1 MKKGRRKIACVTGNR
16 AEYGLL
22 RPVLREI
29 NKSKSL
35 DLRLIVTGT
44 HTQKKYGRTA
54 DLIKKDGFVASSTVP
69 VLEDATMLEALSKEI
84 AGIEAYCKR
93 ARPDIM
99 LVWGDRDES
108 FAGAIVAGHLRI
120 PLAHVGGGDTSGYVV
135 DEAIRHSISKFA
147 NIHFP
152 ISQQSAQRIARL
164 GEEKNRIHMTGTT
177 ALDEIKKTTLKGR
190 AALAEE
196 LGLDAAKPWIL
207 FVQHPTPLDV
217 VSILGQIT
225 PSLEALKQFE
235 GEKIV
240 IYPNSDTGADT
251 FIKAITRHARE
262 EDFHVYQS
270 LSRETYLA
278 VLKHCA
284 AVLGNSSSGIV
295 EAGFF
300 KTPAVN
306 IGNRQKG
313 REHGKN
319 VIHTGYEKR
328 EIAAALRRALSAP
341 FKKSLATM
349 KNPYGSGSAAKK
361 IVRVLERLRIDEPL
375 MYKQISLR

>member
-1 MKKGRRKIACVTGNR
+1 
-16 AEYGLL
+16 
-22 RPVLREI
+22 VLHEI

-54 DLIKKDGFVASSTVP
+54 DLIKKDGFVASETVP
-69 VLEDATMLEALSKEI
+69 VPEDATMLEALSKEI
-84 AGIEAYCKR
+84 AGIEAYCTR

-147 NIHFP
+147 NVHFP
-152 ISQQSAQRIARL
+152 ISQQSAHRIARL
-164 GEEKNRIHMTGTT
+164 GEEKKRIHMTGTT
-177 ALDEIKKTTLKGR
+177 ALDEIKKTALKGR

-196 LGLDAAKPWIL
+196 LGLDATKPWIL

-217 VSILGQIT
+217 VSISGQIT
-225 PSLEALKQFE
+225 PSLEALKQLE
-235 GEKIV
+235 GEKII

-251 FIKAITRHARE
+251 FIKAITRYARE
-262 EDFHVYQS
+262 KDFHVYQS

-300 KTPAVN
+300 KTPAVD

-319 VIHTGYEKR
+319 VIHAGYEKG

-341 FKKSLATM
+341 FKRSLATM
-349 KNPYGSGSAAKK
+349 KNPYGSGSSAKK
-361 IVRVLERLRIDEPL
+361 IVRVLEQLRIDESL